1 MITQNFTMIEKLLE
15 VEEVQIDLEIL
26 VLTLKKK
33 RIFFTWKKKI
43 HWGFWVSLYGDK
55 EYVEGVQ
62 SFSLVQIKPNLWKE
76 CKDGKGLVTEIYY
89 GWTGGYPYMK
99 VVQSNKHFLLSQW
112 LFSTIAFQ
120 MLQSPLYGVAS
131 KLPAA
136 STMVPVIV
144 DHHDPACVHYQLWI
158 ISYQWSIVDHHDII
172 SCPIITMKYRTAIW

>member
-33 RIFFTWKKKI
+33 RIFFTWKKTT
-43 HWGFWVSLYGDK
+43 HWGFWVNLYGEK

-99 VVQSNKHFLLSQW
+99 VVQSNKHFSV
-112 LFSTIAFQ
+112 FAVIFFEQ
-120 MLQSPLYGVAS
+120 MLFKCCSLLCTAWRQNCRQLRQWFQSLWITMT
-131 KLPAA
+131 LPVFIINYE
-136 STMVPVIV
+136 SLVIN
-144 DHHDPACVHYQLWI
+144 DQLWTI
-158 ISYQWSIVDHHDII
+158 M
-172 SCPIITMKYRTAIW
+172 T

>member
-1 MITQNFTMIEKLLE
+1 MLKECISFFGFMITQNFTMIEKLLE

-33 RIFFTWKKKI
+33 RIFFTWKKTT
-43 HWGFWVSLYGDK
+43 HWGFWVNLYGEK

-99 VVQSNKHFLLSQW
+99 VVQSNKHFLW
-112 LFSTIAFQ
+112 L
-120 MLQSPLYGVAS
+120 
-131 KLPAA
+131 
-136 STMVPVIV
+136 
-144 DHHDPACVHYQLWI
+144 
-158 ISYQWSIVDHHDII
+158 QWSFLNKCFSNVAVSFVRRGVKIAGSFDNGSSHCGSPWPCLCSLSIMNH
-172 SCPIITMKYRTAIW
+172 